1 MTSSLLNFRPQGD
14 FYREFLFSG
23 YNENV
28 MPFDAKPTWFALL
41 RLFLSTKMLQKWKKL
56 WLGLF
61 LGLMMDYASNFGL
74 GPIV

>member
-1 MTSSLLNFRPQGD
+1 MVTTNKTD
-14 FYREFLFSG
+14 
-23 YNENV
+23 V
-28 MPFDAKPTWFALL
+28 MPFDPKPTWFALL
-41 RLFLSTKMLQKWKKL
+41 KLFLSERMVQRWRKL